1 VANYRPIS
9 LLTAFSKVFER
20 IRYDRLLQHIETNN
34 ILTNVQFG
42 FRTFSTTD
50 KASYKLIDG
59 ILDALNNKMMVGGIF
74 CDLQKAFDCVNH
86 SILLTKLKFYGITGT
101 THKLIKSYL
110 EGRYQ
115 RVVLN
120 NNSPDSRS
128 NWGKITHG
136 VPQGSILGPL
146 LFLLYIYDLQQI
158 TNENSKIILY
168 ANDTSLLIANP
179 NPTNFENN
187 INKIFQDITDGLIL
201 IYYH

>member
-1 VANYRPIS
+1 MANYRPIS

-120 NNSPDSRS
+120 NNSPDLTF
-128 NWGKITHG
+128 K
-136 VPQGSILGPL
+136 LGG
-146 LFLLYIYDLQQI
+146 
-158 TNENSKIILY
+158 N
-168 ANDTSLLIANP
+168 
-179 NPTNFENN
+179 
-187 INKIFQDITDGLIL
+187 
-201 IYYH
+201 

>member
-20 IRYDRLLQHIETNN
+20 IIYERLLQHTETNN
-34 ILTNVQFG
+34 ILTDVQFG
-42 FRTFSTTD
+42 FRTFSSTD

-120 NNSPDSRS
+120 NNSPDLTFKL
-128 NWGKITHG
+128 GKITHG

>member
-1 VANYRPIS
+1 
-9 LLTAFSKVFER
+9 
-20 IRYDRLLQHIETNN
+20 
-34 ILTNVQFG
+34 
-42 FRTFSTTD
+42 
-50 KASYKLIDG
+50 
-59 ILDALNNKMMVGGIF
+59 MMVGGIF

-101 THKLIKSYL
+101 THKLIKSYQ

-128 NWGKITHG
+128 NWGKITHC

-146 LFLLYIYDLQQI
+146 LFLLYINHLPQI

-168 ANDTSLLIANP
+168 TDDTSLLIANP
-179 NPTNFENN
+179 NHTNFENN
-187 INKIFQDITDGLIL
+187 VNKIFQDINRWFNVENFFTTN
-201 IYYH
+201 